1 MNYKKKK
8 IITTKKNKSN
18 NQIKRK
24 IMLNRYIKTYKN

>member
-1 MNYKKKK
+1 MNYKKEK
-8 IITTKKNKSN
+8 IIKTKKNKSN